1 MTLARDVLTA
11 RGTAVK
17 NALSRADANRDGRL
31 SATEQRRATSL
42 VTGAADDA
50 LREAFKQGRLS
61 SGFVSVGKARS
72 RVNLAMSRATAVD
85 TNRNGISASERSRLT
100 GPIARALTPRT
111 PTPPRQHEPE
121 ATGAVRLGEIPRG
134 QAAQHEYFKDLVR
147 AEGGTFK
154 TGPNQFNLVG
164 LRTNTPTTANG
175 GNGSFDD
182 RLAVVWKDAQGRP
195 RVELLRYN
203 TEPARNMSR
212 YSADVNGDGRAD
224 QGRLTAGSYEYVKS
238 SWKNGFC
245 LRPVRDYRVQRDM
258 NHNGRWDD
266 SARTGGGASMLFHS
280 GGPSSTGSA
289 GCQTFPPS
297 EWARFQRLIGA
308 ARGSFAYTLVAR

>member
-1 MTLARDVLTA
+1 MHRYTIKSGDTLW
-11 RGTAVK
+11 
-17 NALSRADANRDGRL
+17 ALSKKFG
-31 SATEQRRATSL
+31 TTI
-42 VTGAADDA
+42 DA
-50 LREAFKQGRLS
+50 LAKANGIENPNLIITGRALKIPGS
-61 SGFVSVGKARS
+61 QDSVEP
-72 RVNLAMSRATAVD
+72 SRASAPRSVD
-85 TNRNGISASERSRLT
+85 GNRPGRSGRGAS
-100 GPIARALTPRT
+100 PRP
-111 PTPPRQHEPE
+111 PTPPRQREPE
-121 ATGAVRLGEIPRG
+121 VSGNVRLGEVPRG
-134 QAAQHEYFKDLVR
+134 QAAQYEYFKNLVK
-147 AEGGTFK
+147 AQGGAFK

-175 GNGSFDD
+175 GNGSYDD

-224 QGRLTAGSYEYVKS
+224 QGRLTDGSYEFVKS
-238 SWKNGFC
+238 SWKHGFC

-266 SARTGGGASMLFHS
+266 SARTGGGGSMLFHS
-280 GGPSSTGSA
+280 GGSSSTGSA

-297 EWARFQRLIGA
+297 EWARFQRLIGP
-308 ARGSFAYTLVAR
+308 ARGSFAYTIVTR